1 MRLTRRQTVQALAAG
16 IAATVAPLTAK
27 AETEEELVAIG
38 IDIETEYMAAIKA
51 RPYEP
56 DAVPERVHRW
66 QDRWSAQRVLVMV
79 TASDLHGAWECQRAA
94 ESRGGKLTF
103 AYIKDPPTELPTG
116 SRRFGGLFTVPYLAD
131 EQELRRLIG
140 KHRPDDFDGPMC
152 GWVPGYES

>member
-1 MRLTRRQTVQALAAG
+1 MKLTRRQTGQAFAAG
-16 IAATVAPLTAK
+16 IAATAAPLTAK

-38 IDIETEYMAAIKA
+38 MEIEAEYMAAIKA

-66 QDRWSAQRVLVMV
+66 QDRWRAHWSLTMDVAEVLHASWHCYSAR
-79 TASDLHGAWECQRAA
+79 
-94 ESRGGKLTF
+94 SRDGKLTF
-103 AYIKDPPTELPTG
+103 AYLKLTTAED
-116 SRRFGGLFTVPYLAD
+116 RFGGLFTVPYLAD